1 MTRDWFTPTRLSL
14 FGFAIVLLLAWFCYR
29 PALSGD
35 FQLDDRANL
44 SGLQH
49 IEDASTLA
57 DFVLAGASGPSGRPL
72 ALLTF
77 ALQADAWDAGARPF
91 LVANIL
97 IHLLNALLL
106 ASCLY
111 CLTRAQDVDRDRS
124 AMVAVL
130 AAGIWVLMPLLA
142 TSSLA
147 VIQRMTTL
155 SATFVLLGLLGYLL
169 ARRRIEQAPSSA
181 LPWMSASLVIGTGLG
196 LLAKETALL
205 LPAYVLVLEVTVLR
219 RPQALAS
226 RYWRGWQAVFLGLP
240 CALVLAYLALRANY
254 PEWTV
259 ARHGFTAWERL
270 LSELPV
276 LWLYLKKAFVGLPAT
291 LGIYQ
296 APPGICRSLLE
307 PVVLL
312 SAVAWIAAFG
322 AAVAYRRRWPL
333 FALAVLWFLTG
344 HILESTVLSLEL
356 YFEHRNYLPIVGPVY
371 AVAFTAVLGR
381 GLARRVA
388 LAITPLWLL
397 GNAGFLYYFA
407 SLSGDPSASS
417 RYWAMQYPDSVRA
430 VTTMATYQ
438 LAEEGPVRAL
448 QTLDRFAG
456 QQPRYGYLRIQELN
470 LRCRIMPDADH
481 RVVLQQLERLLPGV
495 NFTFT
500 AGRMLSQL
508 FDSVVATNCRG
519 VDPGTVA
526 ALAESLRGNPR
537 YAQHPAY
544 NQFHHK
550 LLAGIAR
557 HSGDLEQ
564 TISELERAIGYGA
577 SSELNMLMVA
587 TLGSA
592 GDFDAARTFIDAA
605 RSAAPLNP
613 VRSIAW
619 RRDLDILRDYID
631 ELERYS
637 TD

>member
-1 MTRDWFTPTRLSL
+1 MTGTRLTPTHLSL
-14 FGFAIVLLLAWFCYR
+14 AGFAIILLLAWFCYR

-49 IEDASTLA
+49 VEDATTLA
-57 DFVLAGASGPSGRPL
+57 DYVLAGTSGPSGRPL

-77 ALQADAWDAGARPF
+77 GLQADAWDEGPRPF
-91 LVANIL
+91 LAINIL
-97 IHLLNALLL
+97 LHLLNAVLL

-155 SATFVLLGLLGYLL
+155 SAALVLLGLLGYLA
-169 ARRRIEQAPSSA
+169 ARRQLEQTPSSA
-181 LPWMSASLVIGTGLG
+181 LPWMSASLVVGTGLG

-205 LPAYVLVLEVTVLR
+205 LPAYVLVLEATVLR
-219 RPQALAS
+219 RPQALS
-226 RYWRGWQAVFLGLP
+226 VRYWRGWQAVFLGLP
-240 CALVLAYLALRANY
+240 SALVLVYLALRANY

-270 LSELPV
+270 LSEMPV
-276 LWLYLKKAFVGLPAT
+276 LWLYLKKALVGLPAT

-296 APPGICRSLLE
+296 APPGIRRSLFE
-307 PVVLL
+307 PAVLL
-312 SAVAWIAAFG
+312 SATAWIAAAG
-322 AAVAYRRRWPL
+322 VAVVYRRRWPL
-333 FALAVLWFLTG
+333 FALAVLWFLAG
-344 HILESTVLSLEL
+344 HVIESTVLSLEL
-356 YFEHRNYLPIVGPVY
+356 YFEHRNYLPIVGLVY
-371 AVAFTAVLGR
+371 AVAFAAVAGR
-381 GLARRVA
+381 GVIRRVA
-388 LAITPLWLL
+388 LAIAPLWLL
-397 GNAGFLYYFA
+397 VNAGFLYTFA
-407 SLSGDPSASS
+407 SLSGDPSTSS
-417 RYWAMQYPDSVRA
+417 RYWTFHYPHSVRA
-430 VTTMATYQ
+430 VTTMATFQ

-448 QTLDRFAG
+448 QTLDRFAA
-456 QQPRYGYLRIQELN
+456 QRPRYGYLRIQELN

-481 RVVLQQLERLLPGV
+481 TVVLQQLERLLPGV
-495 NFTFT
+495 DFTFT

-508 FDSVVATNCRG
+508 FDTVAAAECRG

-526 ALAESLRGNPR
+526 ALAERLRGNPR

-557 HSGDLEQ
+557 QSGDLEQ
-564 TISELERAIGYGA
+564 TIGELERAIGYGA
-577 SSELNMLMVA
+577 TSELNMLMVA

-592 GDFDAARTFIDAA
+592 GDFDAAREFIDGAQ
-605 RSAAPLNP
+605 SAAPLNP

-619 RRDLDILRDYID
+619 RRDLDNLRDYID